1 MFKVGT
7 IPANA
12 NIKKTNQLAKKQK
25 KTTSK
30 YKNIHQGKKLKKYFL
45 HKTHPQSIFQSYLK
59 LVLISIIDLLNFI
72 ELCR

>member
-25 KTTSK
+25 KQLA
-30 YKNIHQGKKLKKYFL
+30 NIKTFTKEKKLKKYFL
-45 HKTHPQSIFQSYLK
+45 HKTHPQLIFQSYLK